1 MNNFNY
7 TDDSATIERLSEQR
21 DAIYDYIVDRFRYHM
36 ANDDIDSAMALAD
49 EFYEWMD
56 PNQLENEPTFF
67 VHEHELQERF
77 LELTEDWRQYESI
90 DYGVYQRS

>member
-7 TDDSATIERLSEQR
+7 TDDSATVERLSEQR
-21 DAIYDYIVDRFRYHM
+21 DAIYDYVVDRFRHHM

-56 PNQLENEPTFF
+56 PDQLDNEPTFF
-67 VHEHELQERF
+67 VSEHDIRRLYI
-77 LELTEDWRQYESI
+77 ELTAED
-90 DYGVYQRS
+90 

>member
-7 TDDSATIERLSEQR
+7 TDDAATVERMSEQR
-21 DAIYDYIVDRFRYHM
+21 DAIYDYVVDMFRHHM

-56 PNQLENEPTFF
+56 PNQLEEEVTAFYNE
-67 VHEHELQERF
+67 EELLRLYMSLPE
-77 LELTEDWRQYESI
+77 TND
-90 DYGVYQRS
+90 

>member
-49 EFYEWMD
+49 EFYEWLD
-56 PNQLENEPTFF
+56 PDQMEQEETLYYNE
-67 VHEHELQERF
+67 EELLQFYAERCS
-77 LELTEDWRQYESI
+77 E
-90 DYGVYQRS
+90 

>member
-7 TDDSATIERLSEQR
+7 TDDSATVERLSEQR

-56 PNQLENEPTFF
+56 PNQLENEQT
-67 VHEHELQERF
+67 HYYNEEELEEIYETRF
-77 LELTEDWRQYESI
+77 K
-90 DYGVYQRS
+90 

>member
-21 DAIYDYIVDRFRYHM
+21 DAIYDYVVDRFRHHM

-56 PNQLENEPTFF
+56 PNQLEDEVTAFFNE
-67 VHEHELQERF
+67 EELLR
-77 LELTEDWRQYESI
+77 LYMSLPED
-90 DYGVYQRS
+90 